1 MKIKSVF
8 TVKLLVFMFCL
19 ILSAGTSLF
28 AQNFTQTLR
37 WNADPSIFEYKIV
50 IQDKSG
56 KTIQTLTTEENFIEL
71 SLKEG
76 TYKYKITAYDLLGRE
91 SVSTDWIN
99 FVVAIAKH
107 PEIKHQ
113 KTLEALA
120 EDGKTL
126 EMAVDVD
133 DVTVDTLAEL
143 VNVATGEKV
152 KGKLVLET
160 AAGAP
165 AAGLSAS
172 ETHKA
177 TKARFTDVPEGQW
190 KLVITNPSGLSSES
204 EQFEV
209 RDVIKE
215 EKLAAQKA
223 EEERLAR
230 EQAEREEAERIAR
243 EKAAAE
249 EAERQ
254 RQEQLA
260 REQAERE
267 EQERL
272 AREQAEREEQE
283 RLAREQAEREEAERL
298 AREQAEKEEA
308 ERLAKEEAEAK
319 KRAKKMKPTLGLNIM
334 VGAGFVT
341 NVFNSELLN
350 YNNCYNIFNLDN
362 RFMFF
367 PEFAISFVPNNSWI
381 VRPGI
386 ELSGYAYVFKHS
398 SGSYMH
404 ANGQY
409 DEFESLNVFYNEEV
423 QADLI
428 GQIRVVPNKFFVNV
442 KAGGG
447 INIIELKTKYYRM
460 RDDNFVGFYYWK
472 INGGLSLEWAPV
484 KNLVF
489 ELGMDYNK
497 LLTNQVNSS
506 YLKPYLRIGGRL

>member
-1 MKIKSVF
+1 MKINSVF

-56 KTIQTLTTEENFIEL
+56 KTIQTLTTEENFIQL

-133 DVTVDTLAEL
+133 DVTVDTVAEL

-230 EQAEREEAERIAR
+230 EQAEREEAERIAA

-283 RLAREQAEREEAERL
+283 RIAREIAEQEAREEAERL
-298 AREQAEKEEA
+298 ALEEEERKKQEKIEK
-308 ERLAKEEAEAK
+308 KEKWKNKDRPFSVMPGVGVGFILYDSDFFEYYMEKTYIRPALNLQIEYLPIHTN
-319 KRAKKMKPTLGLNIM
+319 RIRFGLELDTTAM
-334 VGAGFVT
+334 TFDSKT
-341 NVFNSELLN
+341 N
-350 YNNCYNIFNLDN
+350 YYTI
-362 RFMFF
+362 
-367 PEFAISFVPNNSWI
+367 
-381 VRPGI
+381 
-386 ELSGYAYVFKHS
+386 
-398 SGSYMH
+398 
-404 ANGQY
+404 
-409 DEFESLNVFYNEEV
+409 SLNNLQFQENIVFRFSTKKKKWWFKFKGGGGAV
-423 QADLI
+423 LI
-428 GQIRVVPNKFFVNV
+428 QEKLDYSDIIENNRQDKTQLFAYLI
-442 KAGGG
+442 AGGG
-447 INIIELKTKYYRM
+447 ASVIFTPASMFMLQMGVDYYNLFIPETNIGILNPY
-460 RDDNFVGFYYWK
+460 
-472 INGGLSLEWAPV
+472 LSL
-484 KNLVF
+484 
-489 ELGMDYNK
+489 G
-497 LLTNQVNSS
+497 
-506 YLKPYLRIGGRL
+506 LRF